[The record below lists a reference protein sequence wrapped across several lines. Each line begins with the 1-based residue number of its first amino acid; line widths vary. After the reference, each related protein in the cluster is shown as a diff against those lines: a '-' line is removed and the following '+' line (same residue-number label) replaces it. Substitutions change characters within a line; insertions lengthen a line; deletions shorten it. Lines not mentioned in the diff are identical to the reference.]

1 MGSRGKGQRAIACK
15 ARRHRRHS
23 WHSRQCGICN
33 LQNLKDSQESE
44 SHSLRQTF
52 CRTQTRAISVTC
64 SSSESNAQKLGHAT
78 DLNRIGKFP
87 PVQWVG
93 RKQPVRIP
101 LTCSERSGRR
111 RRKRPASR
119 APADSESGPV
129 EDDQELQQRWVNL
142 ANEPARSS
150 FPCVQAALIGP
161 GQDSA
166 GIICKQRAD
175 DPPVVRLQTPHLVI
189 FGNCN
194 AKCLDR
200 FRRSGKIGGTRC

>member
-1 MGSRGKGQRAIACK
+1 MTRRTCTLLGSRGKGQRAIACK

-33 LQNLKDSQESE
+33 LQNLKDPQESE

-119 APADSESGPV
+119 APADSERGSV
-129 EDDQELQQRWVNL
+129 EDDEERQQRWVTSRIRRN
-142 ANEPARSS
+142 ACA
-150 FPCVQAALIGP
+150 V
-161 GQDSA
+161 
-166 GIICKQRAD
+166 GIR
-175 DPPVVRLQTPHLVI
+175 VRL
-189 FGNCN
+189 G
-194 AKCLDR
+194 
-200 FRRSGKIGGTRC
+200 RCREPSEGR